1 MKKYIYKIT
10 NLINGKIYIGQT
22 NNPKRREREHFRL
35 NPSILEDNEG
45 KILYNAMLK
54 YGTQN
59 FSFEIIENKCED
71 YNEKEKFWIKEL
83 NTLKPNGYN
92 MTEGGE
98 EPPIFHGEKH
108 PMATHNLEEIKKIK
122 DLLANTKLSILEIA
136 EQTNYSDSSIRRIN
150 SGILWYEENTVY
162 PIRFENTNSFKQERM
177 ENIIYDLLNSN
188 LTQREIADK
197 YNVSRTTITA
207 INRGQNFHQ
216 DDIDY
221 PIRKQDQHSKPI
233 QMIDYQTGK
242 IFLEFSSAA
251 EAGRYL
257 NLPKRAGTNI
267 RKCANGEI
275 KTAYGYIWKF
285 IN

>member
-10 NLINGKIYIGQT
+10 NLINGKNYIGQT
-22 NNPKRREREHFRL
+22 NNPKRREREHFCL
-35 NPSILEDNEG
+35 TPSILEDNEG
-45 KILYNAMLK
+45 KILYNAILK
-54 YGTQN
+54 YGAQN
-59 FSFEIIENKCED
+59 FSFEIIEDKCED

-98 EPPIFHGEKH
+98 EPPIFHGEEH

-136 EQTNYSDSSIRRIN
+136 KQTNYSDSSIRRIN
-150 SGILWYEENTVY
+150 SGMLWYEENTVY
-162 PIRFENTNSFKQERM
+162 PIRIESTNSFKQERM

-216 DDIDY
+216 SDIDY

-242 IFLEFSSAA
+242 VFLEFSSAA
-251 EAGRYL
+251 EAERYL